1 MSDTNTDLQSR
12 REAVQPSLW
21 DRLVDDLPGLVAE
34 SGYQYSEL
42 LNELGEDKLEEILK
56 GGARAVEHADDLGDS
71 TRKRLHKLIAQTTR
85 RSQLEASGIVVTA
98 DVLREAVRRDIEM
111 LFNIERLEA
120 QFLLTDREM
129 ANTISPAELLSDFPL
144 VRRSVVNYGVPSF
157 TGKTGDN
164 FDRDRLARELR
175 DVLAVFEPRLKRDSI
190 KVRIN
195 IDKKTGMK
203 IEIDGV
209 LMLSPAPERLRLST
223 TINLDS
229 GQAVT
234 ALEDN

>member
-1 MSDTNTDLQSR
+1 
-12 REAVQPSLW
+12 
-21 DRLVDDLPGLVAE
+21 
-34 SGYQYSEL
+34 
-42 LNELGEDKLEEILK
+42 
-56 GGARAVEHADDLGDS
+56 
-71 TRKRLHKLIAQTTR
+71 
-85 RSQLEASGIVVTA
+85 
-98 DVLREAVRRDIEM
+98 
-111 LFNIERLEA
+111 LEA

-164 FDRDRLARELR
+164 FDQDRLARELR

-195 IDKKTGMK
+195 IGKKTGMR

-209 LMLSPAPERLRLST
+209 LMLSPVPERLSLST
-223 TINLDS
+223 TINLDN